1 MGRGAGGRLRAR
13 SDALIAAGTGHRP
26 DKLGGYGAAADR
38 RLTLFARSVLGVVRP
53 SGVISGMALG
63 WDMALAEAALDLGIP
78 LLAALPF
85 RGQEARWPEASQARY
100 RGLLARTF
108 RVEVVCEDGYSAWKM
123 QARNE
128 WMVDRCHVLLALWD
142 GSSGG
147 TANCVRYARR
157 VERPRL
163 DLWPLYE
170 KFPGAV
176 PLA

>member
-1 MGRGAGGRLRAR
+1 M
-13 SDALIAAGTGHRP
+13 IVAGTGHRP
-26 DKLGGYGAAADR
+26 DKLGGYGASTVR
-38 RLTLFARSVLGVVRP
+38 RLTLFARFVLEGVGP
-53 SGVISGMALG
+53 DGVISGMALG

-100 RGLLARTF
+100 RGLLARAS
-108 RVEVVCEDGYSAWKM
+108 RIEIVCEGGYSAWKM

-128 WMVDRCHVLLALWD
+128 WMVDHCDLLLALWD